1 MRTIVI
7 LSLIIGVIGFGF
19 TASAQEIL
27 IPDWIKKNAGWWA
40 DGQLPDSEFLKGIQ
54 YLINEKI
61 IAIEA
66 TPKTAPNQQSVPQ
79 WIKDTAGWWA
89 SGKLPDKDFVNGI
102 TWLIENGII
111 VVENAEIEVET
122 DEKTHDANCVGNA
135 RCISGTVV
143 KIVDGDTIQVDDEA
157 VRFALASAPDLRVYG
172 GVESRDFIQTLCP
185 VGSKVIV
192 DQDDSQTDASYGIII
207 GVVYC
212 NEINLNKE
220 LLDIGLGHLSVQFC
234 DSSEFRNTDWAQKHG
249 CESFT

>member
-1 MRTIVI
+1 MRKAIVI
-7 LSLIIGVIGFGF
+7 FSLIVVGAGFGF
-19 TASAQEIL
+19 NASAQENL
-27 IPDWIKKNAGWWA
+27 IPNWIKNNAGWWA

-66 TPKTAPNQQSVPQ
+66 TPKTESNQESVPQ

-89 SGKLPDKDFVNGI
+89 SGSLPDKDFVNGI

-111 VVENAEIEVET
+111 VVEYTVNEVET
-122 DEKTHDANCVGNA
+122 EEKTSDVKCMGNA
-135 RCISGTVV
+135 RCIFGTVV

-157 VRFALASAPDLRVYG
+157 VRFALATAPDLRVYG
-172 GVESRDFIQTLCP
+172 GMESRDFIQTLCP
-185 VGSKVIV
+185 VGSEVIV
-192 DQDDSQTDASYGIII
+192 DQDDSQTEASYGIII

-249 CESFT
+249 CNE